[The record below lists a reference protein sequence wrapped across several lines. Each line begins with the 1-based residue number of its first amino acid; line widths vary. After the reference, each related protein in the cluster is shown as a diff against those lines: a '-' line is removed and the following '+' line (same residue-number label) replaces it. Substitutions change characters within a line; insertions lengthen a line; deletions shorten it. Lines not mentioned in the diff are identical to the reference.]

1 MALCTSGALSTSP
14 LPLSSSRRFLPNTS
28 HLRFSIQKL
37 SDFSG
42 GVSSYPDTRRSRL
55 LLRASSDDTGSN
67 FTEKKSDGAFA
78 TIEDD
83 SPPSTFVDNDI
94 TLGNASPVSVNDE
107 VEFFSDDD
115 DTLQPVKELFNKL
128 DIDLDVEDSPTILLY
143 GGGAVVALW
152 LLSAIVGAID
162 SIPVL
167 PKLLEVV
174 GLGYSVWFTTRY
186 LLFKKNREELGSKIE
201 ELKQEI
207 LGTSDK

>member
-1 MALCTSGALSTSP
+1 MALCTSCALSTSP

-37 SDFSG
+37 PEFSG
-42 GVSSYPDTRRSRL
+42 GVLSYPDTRRSRL
-55 LLRASSDDTGSN
+55 LLRASSDET
-67 FTEKKSDGAFA
+67 
-78 TIEDD
+78 
-83 SPPSTFVDNDI
+83 
-94 TLGNASPVSVNDE
+94 
-107 VEFFSDDD
+107 DDD
-115 DTLQPVKELFNKL
+115 EALQPIKELFNKL

-143 GGGAVVALW
+143 GGGAIVALW

-167 PKLLEVV
+167 PKVLEVV

-207 LGTSDK
+207 LGTSNK